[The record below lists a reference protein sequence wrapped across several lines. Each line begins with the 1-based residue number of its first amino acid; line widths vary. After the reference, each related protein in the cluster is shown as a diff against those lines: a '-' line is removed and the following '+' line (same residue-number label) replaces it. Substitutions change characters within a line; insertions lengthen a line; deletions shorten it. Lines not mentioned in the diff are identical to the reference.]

1 MHRVMVAACACTTA
15 LVTAFAPAASANKP
29 VENASKKL
37 QRAVTVAGVREHQKA
52 LQEIADA
59 NGGNRFAGRPGH
71 DASAKYAYK
80 VFKKAGW
87 KVAYQD
93 FNYLAFFEDEP
104 SVLEKDGTAVPNT
117 VLEYSG
123 SGDVT
128 AALQRPSGS
137 PLGCEA
143 GDFTGFTAGDI
154 AFVDRG
160 SCTFRIKLENA
171 AAAGAAGIVI
181 VNNVPGPLAGTLSAE
196 GGQGAIPG
204 VGISPEDAAGLNPGD
219 SVHLKVVAHTEDL
232 PTRNVIADSPGG
244 DTSNT
249 VMAGGHLDSVIHGPG
264 IEDDGSGSA
273 ALLEV
278 AQQFKKAGKLR
289 NHVRLALWTAEESG
303 LVGSTYYV
311 EHLPEAQQKQIA
323 AYLNFDMIASPNF
336 ARFIYDGS
344 ESDDGS
350 GAIEAGFEQF
360 FDSRG
365 LAHEPTPFDGRS
377 DYGPFIDVGIPS
389 GGLFTGA
396 EKLKTEEQAKLYGG
410 EAGKPFD
417 PCYHQACDDYDNNNV
432 QVLDEMSDAIADS
445 IVRYGYSTAPVNGQP
460 DEVKGKGKGKHAEA
474 HARRK

>member
-15 LVTAFAPAASANKP
+15 LVTAFAPAASAKKP

-71 DASAKYAYK
+71 DASAAYAYG

-93 FNYLAFFEDEP
+93 FDYLAFFEDEP
-104 SVLEKDGTAVPNT
+104 SVLETSDGTAVPNT

-123 SGDVT
+123 SGEAT
-128 AALQRPSGS
+128 APLQRPSD
-137 PLGCEA
+137 PLGCNA
-143 GDFTGFTAGDI
+143 GDFGGFTAGNI
-154 AFVDRG
+154 AYVNRG
-160 SCTFRIKLENA
+160 TCTFRVKLENA

-204 VGISPEDAAGLNPGD
+204 VGIAPEDAAGLAEGD
-219 SVHLKVVAHTEDL
+219 TVHLKVVAHTEDL

-273 ALLEV
+273 ALLEL

-311 EHLPEAQQKQIA
+311 EHLSEAQQKQIA
-323 AYLNFDMIASPNF
+323 LYLNFDMIASPNF

-344 ESDDGS
+344 DSDAGS
-350 GAIEAGFEQF
+350 GEIEAGFEQF
-360 FDSRG
+360 FDDRG

-396 EKLKTEEQAKLYGG
+396 EKLKTPEQVALYGG
-410 EAGKPFD
+410 VAGQPYD

-445 IVRYGYSTAPVNGQP
+445 IVRYGYSTGPVNGQP
-460 DEVKGKGKGKHAEA
+460 DETKGKHAEA
-474 HARRK
+474 HARRR